1 MEMKGSVAIVTGASS
16 GIGAATAR
24 ALSAAGAKVVLLARR
39 EDRIRNIA
47 EELNDAIAIRC
58 DVTDEGQ
65 VNQAINQ
72 TLETYG
78 NIDILVNNAGQGL
91 HSPIE
96 EIKPD
101 DFRDVFELNVLAPLV
116 VMQHVV
122 PAMRKQGEGRIVN
135 VSSGIWFHPL
145 AESGAYAATKAAL
158 STLAG
163 VARVELEEANIK
175 VSVMYPFITETEL
188 VDSIKA
194 GKDSA
199 KKAEAPIATERQS
212 PELVAIKILEL
223 IRSGEERAD
232 LVPVKYGGSYEG

>member
-1 MEMKGSVAIVTGASS
+1 MELKGSVAIVTGASS
-16 GIGAATAR
+16 GIGATTAR

-39 EDRIRNIA
+39 EDRMRKLA
-47 EELNDAIAIRC
+47 EELNDAVAIRC

-65 VNQAINQ
+65 VDQAVKQ
-72 TLETYG
+72 TLEALG
-78 NIDILVNNAGQGL
+78 RIDILVNNAGQGL

-96 EIKPD
+96 EIKPN
-101 DFRDVFELNVLAPLV
+101 DFRDILELNVVAPLV
-116 VMQHVV
+116 VMQHVL

-194 GKDSA
+194 GKNSA
-199 KKAEAPIATERQS
+199 RKAEAPIADERQS
-212 PELVAIKILEL
+212 PELVATKILEL